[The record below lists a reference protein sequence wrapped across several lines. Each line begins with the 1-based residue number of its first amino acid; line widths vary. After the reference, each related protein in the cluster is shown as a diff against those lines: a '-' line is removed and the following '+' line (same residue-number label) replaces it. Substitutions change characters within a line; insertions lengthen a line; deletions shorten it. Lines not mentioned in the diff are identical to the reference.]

1 MPQLY
6 PIKPFPSPVTR
17 RYHQSMAFS
26 PVRRGVLFFL
36 IASAALAQ
44 APISQK
50 IIHHYPL
57 GHPTVPAGLRDPG
70 GPFRVAASDGALWE
84 LAFFTIG
91 GAKTTKGIWRID
103 AKAAHPWDQRQYFAG
118 KRYLPS
124 DDVLYLIADQARG
137 VWVRTASAA
146 THIELV
152 PMPLE
157 EKAAA
162 FEERIRLRHTRHGFV
177 ADSHLATAGDLT
189 TNRLASTDNDGLWT
203 AIYAAAQCFRYA
215 VTKSPDALARA
226 RLTTEAILSLETV
239 TGRPGYP
246 ARSYIVPGEPRPRDG
261 TWHWTP
267 DGSKLWK
274 SDTSSD
280 ELVGHYYLFALA
292 YDLLDDA
299 ALKAK
304 IAATTRRIT
313 DHILDH
319 GLQLTDIH
327 GQPTYW
333 GRWTLEY
340 FRSPRGKGDAPLNAL
355 EILSFLK
362 AAHHITGES
371 RYDAEYRRLAG
382 PAGYA
387 ALTTQLDT
395 LREEINYSDEELA
408 MLPFHLLFLYERDP
422 ALLATYRTALGQW
435 WRNIAREANP
445 LWTLIYAASGAK
457 PDLPNAM
464 RTLYRIPMDL
474 VNWTVENAHRTDIEW
489 EPEVDRHGRRQSRTL
504 LAPDERPVMKWNGN
518 PFRTDG
524 GNGGRSEDDGAFFLL
539 PYWLARYQKVD
550 VR

>member
-1 MPQLY
+1 MSFPLPRRATLGLLLVTLSTAVAPAQPLASTPQK
-6 PIKPFPSPVTR
+6 IVHHFPVDSP
-17 RYHQSMAFS
+17 
-26 PVRRGVLFFL
+26 GVP
-36 IASAALAQ
+36 AALRA
-44 APISQK
+44 AS
-50 IIHHYPL
+50 
-57 GHPTVPAGLRDPG
+57 GPT
-70 GPFRVAASDGALWE
+70 RVSASDGAVWE

-91 GAKTTKGIWRID
+91 GKRVPKGIWRTD
-103 AKAAHPWDQRQYFAG
+103 SKATHPWDQRQYFAG

-124 DDVLYLIADQARG
+124 DDVLHLLPDNARG
-137 VWVRTASAA
+137 VWVRTPAA
-146 THIELV
+146 ITHIELIPV
-152 PMPLE
+152 TLE
-157 EKAAA
+157 QKAAF
-162 FEERIRLRHTRHGFV
+162 FEERVHLRHTRHGFV
-177 ADSHLATAGDLT
+177 ADSHLSTPGDIS
-189 TNRLASTDNDGLWT
+189 TNQLASTDNDGLWT
-203 AIYAAAQCFRYA
+203 AIYAASQCFRYA
-215 VTKSPDALARA
+215 VTKSPEALARA
-226 RLTTEAILSLETV
+226 RLTVEAVLYLEQV

-246 ARSYIVPGEPRPRDG
+246 ARSYIVPSEPRPKDG

-292 YDLLDDA
+292 HDLLDDP
-299 ALKAK
+299 ALKSK

-313 DHILDH
+313 DHILDN

-333 GRWTLEY
+333 GRWSKEY
-340 FRSPRGKGDAPLNAL
+340 FASPRGKGDSPLNAL

-362 AAHHITGES
+362 AAHHITGEP

-382 PAGYA
+382 PGGYA
-387 ALTTQLDT
+387 AITTQLDV
-395 LREEINYSDEELA
+395 LRQQINYSDEELA

-422 ALLATYRTALGQW
+422 ALLTTYRAALAQW

-445 LWTLIYAASGAK
+445 LWSLIYATSGAK
-457 PDLPNAM
+457 PDFEAAF

-474 VNWTVENAHRTDIEW
+474 INWTVENSHRTDIDW
-489 EPEVDRHGRRQSRTL
+489 EPDADRHGRRQSRTL

-539 PYWLARYQKVD
+539 PYWMARYQKVD
-550 VR
+550 IP